1 MPVSVPK
8 PPHDRLTFT
17 PPLLNAARNV
27 LFLVTGSEKADAL
40 QAVLEGEYQPE
51 EYPAQIV
58 RPTNGEVVWMLDKD
72 VAKNLHIKEALQ

>member
-1 MPVSVPK
+1 
-8 PPHDRLTFT
+8 
-17 PPLLNAARNV
+17 V

-58 RPTNGEVVWMLDKD
+58 RPTNGEVVWMLDKNA
-72 VAKNLHIKEALQ
+72 AKNLHIKEALQ